1 MIVHE
6 LRMRKDLAY
15 FFLTCSLILVIGHS
29 MLPHNHDRF
38 QTENY
43 QITERSKLSLADIIK
58 LSLSHNLGLNH
69 LEEYRSNDALDFSEI
84 ALQSEII
91 VEHIIE
97 FGVRSFLNTQ
107 CCPTNSAHLRAL
119 LEPLAT
125 TERGPPSLS

>member
-43 QITERSKLSLADIIK
+43 QITERSKLSL
-58 LSLSHNLGLNH
+58 SHNLGLNH
-69 LEEYRSNDALDFSEI
+69 LEEYRSHDALDFSEI